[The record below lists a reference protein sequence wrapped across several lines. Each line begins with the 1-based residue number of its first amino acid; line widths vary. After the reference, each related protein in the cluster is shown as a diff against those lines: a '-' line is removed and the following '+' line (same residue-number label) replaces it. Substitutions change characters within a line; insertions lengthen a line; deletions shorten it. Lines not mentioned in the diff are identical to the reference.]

1 MYPNLIITMG
11 VLLILLLPRDSN
23 ASPIRT
29 FFKFTQDDSLNNRS
43 IQVAPSPSPVSSVDS
58 NFGGGSGGT
67 GDQVPPPSPSPS
79 PLAEPNDGIT
89 DERCEISSSIWCRDL
104 KNMIACLPGSGP
116 QGSFLIVQ
124 NDEENSLTV
133 NYTILPQNTT
143 FGVIELQKHQAKK
156 INTNVGGG
164 QSVVLNAGNGDCVI
178 HMGSPAPEDNIG
190 YHIPSD
196 PTYVK
201 RATYVKPM
209 HGAYLLVL
217 IVLISGGACACFKLR
232 KRERHLDGVQYQE
245 LEMGQPESLS
255 AVKAE
260 TGVGWDQ
267 DWDDDWDEEKAVKS
281 PGRKHIS
288 NGQPNGHAS
297 RPSNDDGWGNDWD
310 E

>member
-1 MYPNLIITMG
+1 MK
-11 VLLILLLPRDSN
+11 
-23 ASPIRT
+23 SPCNI
-29 FFKFTQDDSLNNRS
+29 
-43 IQVAPSPSPVSSVDS
+43 
-58 NFGGGSGGT
+58 
-67 GDQVPPPSPSPS
+67 
-79 PLAEPNDGIT
+79 
-89 DERCEISSSIWCRDL
+89 
-104 KNMIACLPGSGP
+104 GP

-143 FGVIELQKHQAKK
+143 FGVIKLQKHQAKK

-164 QSVVLNAGNGDCVI
+164 QSVVFNAGNGDCVI
-178 HMGSPAPEDNIG
+178 HMGSPAPEDDIG

-232 KRERHLDGVQYQE
+232 KRERHLDGVPYQE

-281 PGRKHIS
+281 PGRKHFS

>member
-11 VLLILLLPRDSN
+11 VLLILLLPGDSN
-23 ASPIRT
+23 ASLIRT
-29 FFKFTQDDSLNNRS
+29 FIKFAQDDSLNNRS
-43 IQVAPSPSPVSSVDS
+43 IQAAPSPSPVSSVDS
-58 NFGGGSGGT
+58 NFGGGSGEN
-67 GDQVPPPSPSPS
+67 GDQVPPSPSPS

-89 DERCEISSSIWCRDL
+89 DERCEISSSRLCRDL
-104 KNMIACLPGSGP
+104 KNMTACLPGSGP

-178 HMGSPAPEDNIG
+178 HMGSPAPEDDIS

-232 KRERHLDGVQYQE
+232 KRERHLDGVPYQE

-281 PGRKHIS
+281 PGRKHFS